1 MKGFSCKK
9 KITSAGIYV
18 VQSCI
23 TSKVRFFSYYII
35 YRETRIN
42 KAFNIGKLYDTAKF
56 EHKCGC
62 LLYWIEEENLG
73 YTELEAH

>member
-35 YRETRIN
+35 YRETRI
-42 KAFNIGKLYDTAKF
+42 KTFSIGSLYDTKKF
-56 EHKCGC
+56 EHKRSC
-62 LLYWIEEENLG
+62 LLHWIEKENPK
-73 YTELEAH
+73 